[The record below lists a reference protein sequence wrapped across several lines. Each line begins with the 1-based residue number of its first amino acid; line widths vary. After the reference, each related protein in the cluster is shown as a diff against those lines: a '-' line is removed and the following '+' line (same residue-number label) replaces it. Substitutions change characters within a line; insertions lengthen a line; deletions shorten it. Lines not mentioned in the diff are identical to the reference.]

1 MKTIRQ
7 ILARWTT
14 QRAPATPQAA
24 TRPFAPQI
32 LDDKATRHVG
42 GGGEPATPT
51 SLPGK
56 GW

>member
-1 MKTIRQ
+1 MKTVRQ

-14 QRAPATPQAA
+14 QRAPASPQAA
-24 TRPFAPQI
+24 DKPFTPQV
-32 LDDKATRHVG
+32 LDDKTTRHVG
-42 GGGEPATPT
+42 GGGGSTAPT